1 MFQARHAR
9 AAVLA
14 ALGSILAF
22 GFAAPAAAASC
33 DRSCLTG
40 LIDTYVE
47 ALVARDTSRL
57 PLASKVK
64 VTEDSRE
71 IQLGDGLWKTVTG
84 KGTFRH
90 DYLDTRKQVAASHVV
105 VLEGQNK
112 ALLSVLLHV
121 EDRRI
126 AGIETLVQRI
136 TPESRFQP
144 TMLGTPLPRMD
155 DPVPAERRQTR
166 DSLIRTALTYTE
178 GLRIGSFVNAPV
190 PFGPEAYRIEN
201 GMFMAGAGCP
211 RASCPDILTQRII
224 PHPDIVASVA
234 AVDEENGVVLLWMNF
249 GDTGSYGEG
258 NALVT
263 LEAFKVWGGQ
273 IHVVHAFFRTLPV
286 TTQRNWPTLD
296 AINVP
301 APGSIEARLRR
312 IEDESAIQKLLLE
325 YGRTLDARDFAAY
338 AALFAAE
345 GEWTGAMGTFK
356 GPAQIQQEMERIFAA
371 ATDIPRGSNFHVMSN
386 FIIEVAG
393 DQATATSMFV
403 FYRMEGNRPVA
414 EVAGRYEDALV
425 RVGGVWK
432 FLQRKALPPG

>member
-144 TMLGTPLPRMD
+144 TELDNPVRGMD
-155 DPVPAERRQTR
+155 DPVPAGKRMKRK
-166 DSLIRTALTYTE
+166 DLISTALTYTE
-178 GLRIGSFVNAPV
+178 GLRVGSFIDANTPFAP
-190 PFGPEAYRIEN
+190 GTYRVEN
-201 GMFMAGAGCP
+201 GMITAGPGCG
-211 RASCPDILTQRII
+211 RADCGLYAQNIILHPGII
-224 PHPDIVASVA
+224 ASVA
-234 AVDEENGVVLLWMNF
+234 AVDEEKGVVLLWMNF
-249 GDTGSYGEG
+249 GLTGNSYGEG

-263 LEAFKVWGGQ
+263 FEAFKVWGGQ
-273 IHVVHAFFRTLPV
+273 IHSINAFF
-286 TTQRNWPTLD
+286 
-296 AINVP
+296 
-301 APGSIEARLRR
+301 
-312 IEDESAIQKLLLE
+312 
-325 YGRTLDARDFAAY
+325 
-338 AALFAAE
+338 
-345 GEWTGAMGTFK
+345 K
-356 GPAQIQQEMERIFAA
+356 GLQM
-371 ATDIPRGSNFHVMSN
+371 
-386 FIIEVAG
+386 
-393 DQATATSMFV
+393 ATARFWPSTD
-403 FYRMEGNRPVA
+403 PV
-414 EVAGRYEDALV
+414 
-425 RVGGVWK
+425 K
-432 FLQRKALPPG
+432 F